1 MKKIISVIAFGLV
14 FLSGKAQTGI
24 GTTVPVN
31 KLQVETAVADP
42 ATSGVAANGNLRLSG
57 TSGAHVLDFGLSSTG
72 TYAWIQSRSRSA
84 YGTTFNL
91 VLNPN
96 GGNVGIGTTL
106 PTAKLNIAGGGV
118 KIHNG
123 FNNSTSRPNINS
135 STIGNYE
142 IRGVGS
148 MGGTTQ
154 SESGDD
160 GFLRLSAGGGTNA
173 NAQSSIDIS
182 GFSNVA
188 DMNKNITMNVAGAER
203 MRIDATGNVGIGTK
217 TPATSLQIE
226 NGNTFGSNPSSTS
239 SPSLYIY
246 NNNNSS
252 NTANATALIR
262 TNGTSG
268 GKPYLSFDINGI
280 SGYSLGVNNPND
292 HQFILNTT
300 WNFTTTTA
308 ANNAIIINRSGQSR
322 VIVPASTG
330 SHVTDWPS
338 GWGGG
343 LQTFDISAA
352 SVYANG
358 YVTRSDSRLK
368 NSVDSIDNDL
378 VTKYLKLRPVSY
390 YWNQDQPRDSKLQYG
405 LIAQEVEPLFPEM
418 VNTATDEMQT
428 KSVNYQALHALSL
441 RVIQEQQ
448 KQIMALQQKQ
458 EALEQRLLLLESKK

>member
-308 ANNAIIINRSGQSR
+308 ANNAIIINR
-322 VIVPASTG
+322 
-330 SHVTDWPS
+330 
-338 GWGGG
+338 
-343 LQTFDISAA
+343 
-352 SVYANG
+352 
-358 YVTRSDSRLK
+358 
-368 NSVDSIDNDL
+368 
-378 VTKYLKLRPVSY
+378 
-390 YWNQDQPRDSKLQYG
+390 
-405 LIAQEVEPLFPEM
+405 
-418 VNTATDEMQT
+418 
-428 KSVNYQALHALSL
+428 
-441 RVIQEQQ
+441 
-448 KQIMALQQKQ
+448 
-458 EALEQRLLLLESKK
+458 